1 MSKVLFTLTYR
12 GFEMKVY
19 EVDGYKVVE
28 VESQLKYAPVIYD
41 NGVDKIKLV
50 ASVEHYDNLSEL
62 ELKEYVET
70 LDKAYKAIEYFHKH
84 LFLKNIN

>member
-1 MSKVLFTLTYR
+1 MSKVLFTLTHR

-19 EVDGYKVVE
+19 EVGGYKVVE

-41 NGVDKIKLV
+41 NGTDKIKLV
-50 ASVEHYDNLSEL
+50 ASVEHHNDLSEL

-70 LDKAYKAIEYFHKH
+70 MDKAYKAIEYFHKH